1 MRRWGALSALVF
13 LCQCSSQHEVREFA
27 PFFRTDPAGYFNA
40 SYTYERQ
47 ELEARADLTPWES
60 RRLLDLYELELRQVG
75 KEGGRYSA
83 LLASQ
88 QWLTEKTAALADRV
102 ESVKRSLKNT
112 DARSE
117 AAENEPVFVDPE
129 FKKEYLAAY
138 KLWNSNENEQALG
151 RAVALARDPRFANR
165 LTKKERFKAINLE
178 YRIALDLQN
187 LDVANQAYI
196 AMREVDDCA
205 SETAE
210 AGFLLSLTYLG
221 AGDAK
226 RAWDIFG
233 SQCDPDK
240 SSSNIVRRNYWTA
253 RIREANGDSAGEQYQ
268 RIIDN
273 GVPGF
278 YFFLS
283 HARLNKPLAMDVA
296 NVCSYRK
303 QAISVPSA
311 VHELL
316 NEAETSLKYHLR
328 SDASAF
334 LQAATQRLR
343 EGAGTDEI
351 PALLYAAHLF
361 GATGF
366 QLESMK
372 IYAVVTELAQ
382 GKSASP
388 VPFDFLPEMFPTP
401 NGALV
406 SIVAKQW
413 KMDPDFLFAIIRQ
426 ESAFNPGAV
435 SPANARGLMQL
446 MPFLGEQLAKQWKY
460 KAYYSNRTLFFA
472 KENLKFATYHLHQ
485 LQAQL
490 PHPALMAAAYN
501 AGAKRAANW
510 WKRSPGLPLDV
521 FVELIPV
528 VETRNYVKLVLRN
541 YVFYKLLRAGGR
553 LDPSVVSM
561 KLPEMSVS
569 PL

>member
-1 MRRWGALSALVF
+1 MRQWGALLALVF
-13 LCQCSSQHEVREFA
+13 LCQCSTSHEVREFP

-47 ELEARADLTPWES
+47 ELESRSDLSVWES

-75 KEGGRYSA
+75 KDGGRYSA

-102 ESVKRSLKNT
+102 ESVKRGLKSIDTREPN
-112 DARSE
+112 
-117 AAENEPVFVDPE
+117 ENEPVFVDAE
-129 FKKEYLAAY
+129 FKREYLQAY
-138 KLWNSNENEQALG
+138 KLWNSNENEAALS
-151 RAVALARDPRFANR
+151 RAVALARDPRFIDR

-187 LDVANQAYI
+187 LDVAKLAYS
-196 AMREVDDCA
+196 AMRDVDDCA
-205 SETAE
+205 AETAE

-221 AGDAK
+221 SGDAK
-226 RAWDIFG
+226 KAWEIYG

-240 SSSNIVRRNYWTA
+240 SSANLVRRNYWTA
-253 RIREANGDSAGEQYQ
+253 RMREANGDGAGDPYQ
-268 RIIDN
+268 QIIDSR
-273 GVPGF
+273 VPGF

-283 HARLNKPLAMDVA
+283 HARLNKPLNMEVG
-296 NVCSYRK
+296 NLCSYRK
-303 QAISVPSA
+303 DALSVSSE
-311 VHELL
+311 VDGLFE
-316 NEAETSLKYHLR
+316 EAETSLKYRLR
-328 SDASAF
+328 NDASAF

-343 EGAGTDEI
+343 EGAGEAEI

-361 GATGF
+361 GATGH
-366 QLESMK
+366 QLEAMK

-382 GKSASP
+382 GKSESP
-388 VPFDFLPEMFPTP
+388 IAFDFLPEMFPTP
-401 NGALV
+401 NGVQV
-406 SIVAKQW
+406 STVAKEW
-413 KMDPDFLFAIIRQ
+413 KMDPDFIYAIIRQ
-426 ESAFNPGAV
+426 ESAFNPSAV

-446 MPFLGEQLAKQWKY
+446 MPYLGEQIAKQWKY

-472 KENLKFATYHLHQ
+472 KENLKFAAYHLAQ

-490 PHPALMAAAYN
+490 PHPALIAASYN
-501 AGAKRAANW
+501 AGAKRAATW
-510 WKRSPGLPLDV
+510 WKRGAGLPLDI

-541 YVFYKLLRAGGR
+541 YVFYKLLRAGGK

-561 KLPEMSVS
+561 KLPEIGVS
-569 PL
+569 AL

>member
-1 MRRWGALSALVF
+1 MRQLGVVIVLVV
-13 LCQCSSQHEVREFA
+13 LCCCSTQHEVKEFP
-27 PFFRTDPAGYFNA
+27 PFFRTDPSGYFNA

-47 ELEARADLTPWES
+47 ELESRTDLTPWEA

-75 KEGGRYSA
+75 KDTSRYSA

-88 QWLTEKTAALADRV
+88 QWLSEKTAALADRV
-102 ESVKRSLKNT
+102 ETLKRTLSTRENK
-112 DARSE
+112 E
-117 AAENEPVFVDPE
+117 ASDSDPVFVDPE

-138 KLWNSNENEQALG
+138 KLWNTNENEQALS
-151 RAVALARDPRFANR
+151 RAVALARDPQYVGK

-187 LDVANQAYI
+187 LDVANQAYL
-196 AMREVDDCA
+196 AMRGVDACA

-233 SQCDPDK
+233 SQCDPDE
-240 SSSNIVRRNYWTA
+240 SSPNTVRRNYWTA
-253 RIREANGDSAGEQYQ
+253 RIREANGDAAGDRYR

-278 YFFLS
+278 YYFLS
-283 HARLNKPLAMDVA
+283 HARTSKPVEMDVS
-296 NVCSYRK
+296 NVCTYRK
-303 QAISVPSA
+303 APLSVPSS

-328 SDASAF
+328 SDASVF
-334 LQAATQRLR
+334 LQAATQKLR
-343 EGAGTDEI
+343 EGAGPNEI
-351 PALLYAAHLF
+351 PVLLYIAHLF

-366 QLESMK
+366 QLEAMK
-372 IYAVVTELAQ
+372 IYAIVTEIAQ
-382 GKSASP
+382 GRDASP

-401 NGALV
+401 NSAFV
-406 SIVAKQW
+406 SIVGREW
-413 KMDPDFLFAIIRQ
+413 KMDPDFVYAIIRQ

-446 MPFLGEQLAKQWKY
+446 MPFLGEQISKNWKY

-472 KENLKFATYHLHQ
+472 RENLKFATYHLQQ
-485 LQAQL
+485 LQTQL
-490 PHPALMAAAYN
+490 PHPALIAAAYN
-501 AGAKRAANW
+501 AGAKRAATW
-510 WKRSPGLPLDV
+510 WKRAPTLPLDI

-553 LDPSVVSM
+553 LDPTVVPL